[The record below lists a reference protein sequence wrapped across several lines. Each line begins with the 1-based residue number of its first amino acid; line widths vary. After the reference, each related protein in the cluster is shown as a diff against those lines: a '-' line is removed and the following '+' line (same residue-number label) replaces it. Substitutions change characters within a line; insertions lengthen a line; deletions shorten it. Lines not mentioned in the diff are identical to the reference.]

1 MGKDAECRF
10 GYREPWGETSSREDQ
25 DGVRGKVRLRGQ
37 RQDGLVVPYATPL
50 PLSPYLLSF
59 HSRKTRRSIK
69 SRFSLGALRNIKD
82 NQPTIS
88 LISIKYEPSLE
99 KEARAEKTQRVRR
112 VGLKP
117 CISL

>member
-1 MGKDAECRF
+1 MGSEARS
-10 GYREPWGETSSREDQ
+10 GLED
-25 DGVRGKVRLRGQ
+25 RGRM
-37 RQDGLVVPYATPL
+37 GLVVPYATPL
-50 PLSPYLLSF
+50 PFSPYLLSF

-99 KEARAEKTQRVRR
+99 KEARAEKTQWVRR

-117 CISL
+117 CVSL

>member
-1 MGKDAECRF
+1 MLSAVLGIESPGERHPAGRTRMGSEARS
-10 GYREPWGETSSREDQ
+10 GLED
-25 DGVRGKVRLRGQ
+25 RGRM
-37 RQDGLVVPYATPL
+37 GLVVPYATPL
-50 PLSPYLLSF
+50 PFSPYLLSF

-117 CISL
+117 CVSL